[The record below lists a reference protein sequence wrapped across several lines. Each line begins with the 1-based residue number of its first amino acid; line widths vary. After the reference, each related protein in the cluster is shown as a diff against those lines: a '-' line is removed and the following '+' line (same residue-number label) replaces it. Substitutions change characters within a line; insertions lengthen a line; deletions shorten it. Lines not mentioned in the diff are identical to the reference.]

1 MYSKPGDMFDRDE
14 EWAALSR
21 FAADDRPGA
30 TLGVVSGRRRQGKTF
45 LLDALC
51 RASDGFFFEA
61 TEATDAESL
70 RRIGALLGGYTRA
83 PFPPRPAD
91 WHEVLDAVLRLGEE
105 QPVTAVIDEFPYLA
119 KANPSLPSVI
129 QAAFGP
135 RRAERLRSRTRLLLC
150 GSAMSFM
157 GRLLSGA
164 APLRGRAAL
173 EMVVPTL
180 DFRQAA
186 RFWSVEDPRLAVLL
200 YSVVGGTPAY
210 RDGVAGGLAPES
222 LANFDR
228 WVADNVLNRFS
239 PLFREAR
246 YLLAE
251 EPDIRDN
258 AVYHSVLAAVA
269 EGNATRGGIAGYLER
284 KATDISHHLSVLEDA
299 GLLTREV
306 DAFRPG
312 RSVYRICEPLI
323 VFHHAIMRPEW
334 SRLERRGQ
342 AAQVWRDSARRFAG
356 SVVGPRFEQICRDW
370 VQDYAVEEVAG
381 GAVAQVCQGV
391 VNDTEQKTAHQVDVV
406 VFGNDA
412 ARQRV
417 LLAIGEAKW
426 AEPMGSG
433 HLARLQRVRELLI
446 RNGQPGAQT
455 ARLLCFG
462 GAEPSGQLRRAAA
475 AGQVRLVGLAD
486 LYDPGSG
493 REASPLDRG

>member
-1 MYSKPGDMFDRDE
+1 
-14 EWAALSR
+14 
-21 FAADDRPGA
+21 
-30 TLGVVSGRRRQGKTF
+30 
-45 LLDALC
+45 
-51 RASDGFFFEA
+51 
-61 TEATDAESL
+61 
-70 RRIGALLGGYTRA
+70 
-83 PFPPRPAD
+83 
-91 WHEVLDAVLRLGEE
+91 
-105 QPVTAVIDEFPYLA
+105 
-119 KANPSLPSVI
+119 
-129 QAAFGP
+129 
-135 RRAERLRSRTRLLLC
+135 
-150 GSAMSFM
+150 
-157 GRLLSGA
+157 
-164 APLRGRAAL
+164 
-173 EMVVPTL
+173 
-180 DFRQAA
+180 
-186 RFWSVEDPRLAVLL
+186 VLL

-210 RDGVAGGLAPES
+210 RDGLAGGQAPAS
-222 LANFDR
+222 LADFDR
-228 WVADNVLNRFS
+228 WVVDNVLNRFS

-258 AVYHSVLAAVA
+258 AVYHAVLTAVA

-299 GLLTREV
+299 GLITREV

-342 AAQVWRDSARRFAG
+342 AAQVWQDSTRRFAG

-370 VQDYAVEEVAG
+370 MQDYAPEEVAG
-381 GAVAQVCQGV
+381 GVVAQVCHGV
-391 VNDTEQKTAHQVDVV
+391 INDSERKTAQQVDIV

-412 ARQRV
+412 TGQRV

-426 AEPMGSG
+426 QEPMGSG
-433 HLARLQRVRELLI
+433 HLARLERVRELLV
-446 RNGQPGAQT
+446 RNGHPGART

-475 AGQVRLVGLAD
+475 AGKVRLIGLDD

-493 REASPLDRG
+493 RGVSQLHRG

>member
-1 MYSKPGDMFDRDE
+1 VFVKPADMFDRDE
-14 EWAALSR
+14 EWGALSR

-51 RASDGFFFEA
+51 KASDGFFFEA
-61 TEATDAESL
+61 TEATDGESL
-70 RRIGALLGGYTRA
+70 RRIGALLGDYTGA
-83 PFPPRPAD
+83 PFPPRPAN
-91 WHEVLDAVLRLGEE
+91 WHEVLDAVLRLGEAR
-105 QPVTAVIDEFPYLA
+105 PVTVVLDEFPYLV

-135 RRAERLRSRTRLLLC
+135 RREERLRSRTRLLLC

-157 GRLLSGA
+157 GRLLSGT
-164 APLRGRAAL
+164 APLRGRAGL
-173 EMVVPTL
+173 EMMVPTL

-186 RFWSVEDPRLAVLL
+186 RFWSVSDPRLAVLL

-210 RDGVAGGLAPES
+210 RDGVAGGRAPES
-222 LANFDR
+222 
-228 WVADNVLNRFS
+228 VADFGPWVIGNVLSRFS

-251 EPDIRDN
+251 ESDIRDN
-258 AVYHSVLAAVA
+258 AVYHAVLTAVA

-323 VFHHAIMRPEW
+323 VFHHAIIRPEW

-342 AAQVWRDSARRFAG
+342 AEQVWRDSDRRFAG

-370 VQDYAVEEVAG
+370 VQDYALEETVGGVAT
-381 GAVAQVCQGV
+381 QVSQGV
-391 VNDTEQKTAHQVDVV
+391 VNDSERKTAHQVDVAA
-406 VFGNDA
+406 FGRDA
-412 ARQRV
+412 AGRRV
-417 LLAIGEAKW
+417 LLAIGESKW
-426 AEPMGSG
+426 QEPMGAA
-433 HLARLQRVRELLI
+433 HLARLQRIRELLI
-446 RNGQPGAQT
+446 RNHEPGAET

-462 GAEPSGQLRRAAA
+462 GGEPSGELRRAATA
-475 AGQVRLVGLAD
+475 DQVRLVGLD
-486 LYDPGSG
+486 ELYG
-493 REASPLDRG
+493 RA

>member
-1 MYSKPGDMFDRDE
+1 MFSKPSDMFDRDE
-14 EWAALSR
+14 EWAALCR

-51 RASDGFFFEA
+51 KANDGFFFEA
-61 TEATDAESL
+61 TEATDTESL
-70 RRIGALLGGYTRA
+70 RRIGALLGDYTAA

-91 WHEVLDAVLRLGEE
+91 WHEVLDALLRLGEDR
-105 QPVTAVIDEFPYLA
+105 PVTVVIDELPYLV

-135 RRAERLRSRTRLLLC
+135 RREERLRSRTRLLLC

-157 GRLLSGA
+157 GRLLSGT
-164 APLRGRAAL
+164 APLRGRAGL
-173 EMVVPTL
+173 EMLVQPL

-186 RFWSVEDPRLAVLL
+186 RFWSAGDAQLAVLL

-210 RDGVAGGLAPES
+210 RDGVAGGQAPPS
-222 LANFDR
+222 LAGFGP
-228 WVADNVLNRFS
+228 WVADNVLSRFS

-258 AVYHSVLAAVA
+258 ALYHAVLAAVA

-312 RSVYRICEPLI
+312 RSIYRICEPLI
-323 VFHHAIMRPEW
+323 AFYHAIMRPEW

-342 AAQVWRDSARRFAG
+342 AAQVWKDSARRFAG
-356 SVVGPRFEQICRDW
+356 SVVGPQFEQICRDW
-370 VQDYAVEEVAG
+370 VQDYAPEEVPG
-381 GAVAQVCQGV
+381 GVVAQVGQGV
-391 VNDTEQKTAHQVDVV
+391 VNDPGRKTAHQIDVV
-406 VFGNDA
+406 VSGNDA
-412 ARQRV
+412 AGQRT

-426 AEPMGSG
+426 AEPMGAG
-433 HLARLQRVRELLI
+433 HLARLQRVRELLV

-462 GAEPSGQLRRAAA
+462 AAEPSGQLRQAAA
-475 AGQVRLVGLAD
+475 AEEVRLIGLDD
-486 LYDPGSG
+486 LYCLGPG
-493 REASPLDRG
+493 R

>member
-1 MYSKPGDMFDRDE
+1 
-14 EWAALSR
+14 
-21 FAADDRPGA
+21 
-30 TLGVVSGRRRQGKTF
+30 
-45 LLDALC
+45 
-51 RASDGFFFEA
+51 
-61 TEATDAESL
+61 
-70 RRIGALLGGYTRA
+70 
-83 PFPPRPAD
+83 
-91 WHEVLDAVLRLGEE
+91 
-105 QPVTAVIDEFPYLA
+105 VTAVIDEFPYLV
-119 KANPSLPSVI
+119 KANPALPSVI

-135 RRAERLRSRTRLLLC
+135 RRAERLGSRTRLLLC

-173 EMVVPTL
+173 EMAVPTL

-186 RFWSVEDPRLAVLL
+186 RFWAVDDPRLAVLL

-210 RDGVAGGLAPES
+210 RDGVAGGRGPVS
-222 LANFDR
+222 
-228 WVADNVLNRFS
+228 VADFGRWMAGNVLNRYS

-258 AVYHSVLAAVA
+258 AVYHAVLTAVA

-323 VFHHAIMRPEW
+323 TFYHAIMRPEW

-342 AAQVWRDSARRFAG
+342 AEQVWQDSTRRFTG
-356 SVVGPRFEQICRDW
+356 NVVGPQYEQICRDW
-370 VQDYAVEEVAG
+370 VQDYAPADVAG
-381 GAVAQVCQGV
+381 GVVAQVGQGV
-391 VNDTEQKTAHQVDVV
+391 VNDPERKAAHQVDIVA
-406 VFGNDA
+406 FGNDPVG
-412 ARQRV
+412 QRV

-426 AEPMGSG
+426 AEPMGAG
-433 HLARLQRVRELLI
+433 HLTRLQRVRDLLA

-455 ARLLCFG
+455 AKILCFG
-462 GAEPSGQLRRAAA
+462 GTEPSQQLRRAAA
-475 AGQVRLVGLAD
+475 AGEARVVE
-486 LYDPGSG
+486 LYG
-493 REASPLDRG
+493 A